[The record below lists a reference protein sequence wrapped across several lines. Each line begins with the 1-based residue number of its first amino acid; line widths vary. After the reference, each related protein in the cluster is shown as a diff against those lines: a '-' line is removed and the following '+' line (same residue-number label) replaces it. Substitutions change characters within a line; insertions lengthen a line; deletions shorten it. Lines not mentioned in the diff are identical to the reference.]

1 MFGFGFSELL
11 IIFLLII
18 ILVKPEEL
26 PSLIHQIGKFYG
38 TLKRI
43 SMQIRDEL
51 ESFAPEEKN
60 DIKRAENTIS
70 YEKKEE
76 KNDRNN

>member
-26 PSLIHQIGKFYG
+26 PSLIRQIGKFYG

-60 DIKRAENTIS
+60 DVKTPKDTIS